1 MIQLAPRQTWGKRGP
16 AHCAGQMLLCRAQR
30 LKEED
35 CANGPPLL
43 RQSCGTPNI
52 SMWRRHQRSIRHHP
66 RSLRSPEREPDA
78 ASSQPNPP
86 ERQSSLCRGVCPSS
100 LFPNQAMADLG
111 EVQAV
116 PKQRSCAER
125 KCTTRG
131 GHALVARRNETSATL
146 PVPPARLSPPPNTS
160 ARLAPFRNLS
170 STPRTEPCTNPLR
183 RGARCPHDA
192 ARRAPAP
199 PRPAASAGVG
209 PWGPD
214 SAAAVRQAVQKESQ
228 MMIQLAPRQT

>member
-1 MIQLAPRQTWGKRGP
+1 
-16 AHCAGQMLLCRAQR
+16 MLLCRAQR

-52 SMWRRHQRSIRHHP
+52 SMWRRHQRSIRHRP

-116 PKQRSCAER
+116 PKESVRPEEGTPSSHGATRPRQHCPCRPPASPLPQALPPASPPFATCPALPGR
-125 KCTTRG
+125 NHAQIHFAAAPAARTTRPAAPLR
-131 GHALVARRNETSATL
+131 ALR
-146 PVPPARLSPPPNTS
+146 PARGWV
-160 ARLAPFRNLS
+160 
-170 STPRTEPCTNPLR
+170 
-183 RGARCPHDA
+183 RGARTPLLPCA
-192 ARRAPAP
+192 RQFRRRA
-199 PRPAASAGVG
+199 R
-209 PWGPD
+209 
-214 SAAAVRQAVQKESQ
+214 
-228 MMIQLAPRQT
+228 